1 MRHLLIIVA
10 GLLTFTGC
18 AGPDMNTAVE
28 AIVQATPSIKT
39 QGRATEA
46 PAPTLIP
53 LLPETPMPTATFV
66 STATPLLPETPTP
79 TATAVPT
86 ATSLLPETPMPTATA
101 VPTATSLLIETS
113 MPTATALL
121 TATPLLIET
130 PMPTATSVPTATPL
144 LTETPMPTATAVPT
158 ATPIP
163 PRIPTITILSES
175 NFSTDEIR
183 AWTEV
188 ATSRLNYTAPD
199 ILGVIWSIGTEIG
212 PTGDVGA
219 PFSQYTQV
227 RTSAELSGIAD
238 AVDTWVDATGCN
250 TEPWP
255 ARENSHLKERI
266 RVWIE
271 GSYEASTAAIPCLES
286 RIPLVGAHSK
296 QSDDTVQKIY
306 LHELYHSLQVSLY
319 EGACKEIETG
329 PSGITEPVTDP
340 IREAKSEAGR
350 WFGEGTAEYFAFAI
364 QSQLKGTNNGVQ
376 LMLAE
381 AGKSASESKNIND
394 GGIATT
400 GSAAVRLLVERGVI
414 TEDQILNGSL
424 FQACDWVDTF
434 GATLPEII
442 HAKANWHQLENVGGT
457 WGFTST
463 ALKRP

>member
-1 MRHLLIIVA
+1 MCPFWPVSKVRETLRPSPISLLAIAICRSNMDNLYMRHLLIIVA

-53 LLPETPMPTATFV
+53 LLP
-66 STATPLLPETPTP
+66 
-79 TATAVPT
+79 
-86 ATSLLPETPMPTATA
+86 
-101 VPTATSLLIETS
+101 
-113 MPTATALL
+113 
-121 TATPLLIET
+121 
-130 PMPTATSVPTATPL
+130 
-144 LTETPMPTATAVPT
+144 ETPMPTATAVPT

-255 ARENSHLKERI
+255 ARENSHLKERV

-271 GSYEASTAAIPCLES
+271 GSYDASTAATPCLES

-350 WFGEGTAEYFAFAI
+350 WFAEGTAEYFAFAI

-394 GGIATT
+394 GIATT

>member
-46 PAPTLIP
+46 PAPTRIP
-53 LLPETPMPTATFV
+53 LLP
-66 STATPLLPETPTP
+66 
-79 TATAVPT
+79 
-86 ATSLLPETPMPTATA
+86 
-101 VPTATSLLIETS
+101 
-113 MPTATALL
+113 
-121 TATPLLIET
+121 
-130 PMPTATSVPTATPL
+130 
-144 LTETPMPTATAVPT
+144 ETPMPTATAVPT

-255 ARENSHLKERI
+255 ARENSHLKERV

-350 WFGEGTAEYFAFAI
+350 WFVEGTAEYFAFAI

-394 GGIATT
+394 GIATT

>member
-1 MRHLLIIVA
+1 M
-10 GLLTFTGC
+10 
-18 AGPDMNTAVE
+18 DTAVE
-28 AIVQATPSIKT
+28 AIVQATPSIET

-46 PAPTLIP
+46 P
-53 LLPETPMPTATFV
+53 
-66 STATPLLPETPTP
+66 
-79 TATAVPT
+79 VP
-86 ATSLLPETPMPTATA
+86 
-101 VPTATSLLIETS
+101 
-113 MPTATALL
+113 

-130 PMPTATSVPTATPL
+130 A
-144 LTETPMPTATAVPT
+144 MPTATAVPT

-238 AVDTWVDATGCN
+238 AVDAWVDATGCN

-255 ARENSHLKERI
+255 ARGNSLLKERV

-271 GSYEASTAAIPCLES
+271 GSYDASTAVSPCLES
-286 RIPLVGAHSK
+286 RMPLVGAHSK
-296 QSDDTVQKIY
+296 QSDGTVQKIY
-306 LHELYHSLQVSLY
+306 LHELYHSLQAALY

-350 WFGEGTAEYFAFAI
+350 WFAEGTAEYFAFAI
-364 QSQLKGTNNGVQ
+364 QSQLKGTNSGVQ

-381 AGKSASESKNIND
+381 AGKSASETKNIND
-394 GGIATT
+394 GIATT